1 MRFPLA
7 WRVMGKQMFV
17 VGRRVESDDTARH
30 APAAQARSFR
40 T

>member
-17 VGRRVESDDTARH
+17 VGRRVESDVATR
-30 APAAQARSFR
+30 
-40 T
+40 